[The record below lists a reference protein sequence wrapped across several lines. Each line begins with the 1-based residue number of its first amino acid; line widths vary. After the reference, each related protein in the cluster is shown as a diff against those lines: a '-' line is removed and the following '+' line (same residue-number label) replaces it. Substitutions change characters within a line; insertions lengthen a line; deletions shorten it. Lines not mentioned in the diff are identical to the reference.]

1 MKDKIWFIIRLLSFI
16 AFLGFVYVGA
26 LFAFEPESF
35 TEKLISPDSAFWHS
49 LALAFMATVSVL
61 ALLITINPKK
71 YLDMLLPLA
80 IGKFVSSFS
89 SLYWYIHFN
98 VNFLMFNVLTD
109 GIIASIA
116 LILYIIVKIYTLRI
130 SS

>member
-49 LALAFMATVSVL
+49 LALAFMVTVSVL